1 MCINNYTT
9 VVLMPNL
16 DDNIIV
22 WRVDGEQTVFVEQ
35 IRLKKLH

>member
-16 DDNIIV
+16 DDIIIV
-22 WRVDGEQTVFVEQ
+22 LGVDGVQTVFVEQ
-35 IRLKKLH
+35 IRSKLY

>member
-16 DDNIIV
+16 DDINIV
-22 WRVDGEQTVFVEQ
+22 LGVDGVQTVFVEQ
-35 IRLKKLH
+35 IRSKLH

>member
-16 DDNIIV
+16 DDIIIV
-22 WRVDGEQTVFVEQ
+22 LGVDGVQTVFVEQ
-35 IRLKKLH
+35 IRSKLH